1 MKKLFFLFT
10 ALLLLTLPIYSQTL
24 PSWVPGNG
32 LVAFWP
38 MSGNGNDASG
48 NAHHGVVHG
57 ASLISDRFGTENSAF
72 SFDGKSFI
80 DVRDT
85 ASLNPTSGLTL
96 SMWVQTTTDHS
107 LAGVL
112 GKWNNYGGTVGVNKE
127 QFCFNVADTNHGV
140 NFGLKTK
147 DNYKVYPHE
156 DTVIYKNGNWNH
168 YVGTYDGSYARLYVN
183 GRMVSSY
190 RTSGPIEVFEQN
202 FEIGRIAGGQP
213 TCATAY
219 YFTGNIDDVGMWN
232 RALTVAEISALL
244 SGCPGLEASITPLG
258 DLSFCL
264 GGSVDLKTS
273 VPEGASVQWFR
284 NDTLI
289 AGAVD
294 SVFTAS
300 RSGNYSVI
308 LTKGDCRSTSPHIT
322 VEAFVPAEA
331 TISASGPLVFC
342 DGGNVILTAHG
353 GDSFLW
359 NTGDATNK
367 ITVSKGGLYSVV
379 ITSGTCI
386 TEASVSVTVH
396 PRPTASINTLESF
409 IEFHDDPVKLSG
421 QPSGGTFSGKG
432 ISNGLFY
439 PSLAGLGKSVI
450 AYTYT
455 SPEGCNAS
463 DHHEVTVFD
472 TTGVVCTSFDTL
484 TVTLFDTISVT
495 RFDTVH
501 VTVYDSLLVSSSIV
515 TPDTMVVVSTLTSN
529 GTQATRELLK
539 LYPNPAKTHLNIQLS
554 EYARQNNYAL
564 VIKNSL
570 GQALFSSD
578 ALQVLQTI
586 NLASWSPGV
595 YLVYLEDDN
604 GSTTE
609 IRKVIIQ

>member
-1 MKKLFFLFT
+1 MKKIFLFA
-10 ALLLLTLPIYSQTL
+10 ALHLLTLPIYSQIL
-24 PSWVPGNG
+24 PSWVPEKG

-38 MSGNGNDASG
+38 MSGNGDDASG
-48 NAHHGVVHG
+48 NAHHGAVHG
-57 ASLISDRFGTENSAF
+57 ASLIPDRFGMENSAF
-72 SFDGKSFI
+72 SFDGNSFI
-80 DVRDT
+80 DVTDA

-112 GKWNNYGGTVGVNKE
+112 GKWNNYGGIVGVNKE
-127 QFCFNVADTNHGV
+127 QFCFNVSDTNHGV

-147 DNYKVYPHE
+147 DNFKVYPRE

-168 YVGTYDGSYARLYVN
+168 YVGTYDGSNARLFVN
-183 GRMVSSY
+183 GRQVSSY
-190 RTSGPIEVFEQN
+190 RTSGPIEVFAQN

-232 RALTVAEISALL
+232 RALSVAEISALL
-244 SGCPGLEASITPLG
+244 SGCPGLEAVITPLG
-258 DLSFCL
+258 DLSFCQ

-273 VPEGASVQWFR
+273 IPEGASAQWFR

-300 RSGNYSVI
+300 QSGYYSVT
-308 LTKGDCRSTSPHIT
+308 LDKGDCRSTSPQVT
-322 VEAFVPAEA
+322 VVTFIPADA
-331 TISASGPLVFC
+331 TISASGPLTFC
-342 DGGNVILTAHG
+342 DGGNVVLTAGG
-353 GDSFLW
+353 GDSYLW
-359 NTGDATNK
+359 STGDTSNSINATE
-367 ITVSKGGLYSVV
+367 GGVYSVV
-379 ITSGTCI
+379 ITSGTCV
-386 TEASVSVTVH
+386 TEASASVTVH
-396 PRPTASINTLESF
+396 PRPTASISALESF
-409 IEFHDDPVKLSG
+409 IEFRDNPVILSG
-421 QPSGGTFSGKG
+421 QPSGGIFAGKG
-432 ISNGLFY
+432 ISNGLFH

-450 AYTYT
+450 SYTYT

-463 DHHEVTVFD
+463 AHHEVTVFD

-484 TVTLFDTISVT
+484 KVTLFDTISVT
-495 RFDTVH
+495 RFDTIQ
-501 VTVYDSLLVSSSIV
+501 VTVYDTLLVSSSIV
-515 TPDTMVVVSTLTSN
+515 DPDTMVVVSTMTSN
-529 GTQATRELLK
+529 GSQITRELLK

-595 YLVYLEDDN
+595 YLIYLEDSI
-604 GSTTE
+604 GSTIE